1 MQETDKSKI
10 KTAIIIL
17 AVSIILLLVNKI
29 MSYEGGNKG
38 KLEKQ
43 MYYIGAVYYE
53 EGLYEL
59 YKDDQ
64 STLKEY
70 EKNGY
75 TISLGAAMEDIKHE
89 TDVFK
94 NHKTKNECDMD
105 NSTIEIRPKSPY
117 GKKDYEIK
125 TNLVCGY

>member
-70 EKNGY
+70 ENNGY

>member
-1 MQETDKSKI
+1 MQENDKSKI

-64 STLKEY
+64 STLKDY
-70 EKNGY
+70 ENNGY

>member
-1 MQETDKSKI
+1 MEENNKKQI
-10 KTAIIIL
+10 KTAAIIL
-17 AVSIILLLVNKI
+17 CFSILLLIINKVI
-29 MSYEGGNKG
+29 SYEGGNKG

-43 MYYIGAVYYE
+43 MFYIGAVYYE

-59 YKDDQ
+59 YKNDQ
-64 STLKEY
+64 ETLKDFEQ
-70 EKNGY
+70 NGY
-75 TISLGAAMEDIKHE
+75 TISLGEAIEEIKHE

-94 NHKTKNECDMD
+94 NHKTKNNCDME

>member
-1 MQETDKSKI
+1 MEENDKKQI
-10 KTAIIIL
+10 KTAIIIICF
-17 AVSIILLLVNKI
+17 SIVLLLVNKVI
-29 MSYEGGNKG
+29 SYEGGHKG

-70 EKNGY
+70 ENNGY

>member
-1 MQETDKSKI
+1 MQENDKSKI

-70 EKNGY
+70 ENNGY

-105 NSTIEIRPKSPY
+105 NSTIEIIPKSPY

>member
-1 MQETDKSKI
+1 MQENDKSKI

-70 EKNGY
+70 ENNGY